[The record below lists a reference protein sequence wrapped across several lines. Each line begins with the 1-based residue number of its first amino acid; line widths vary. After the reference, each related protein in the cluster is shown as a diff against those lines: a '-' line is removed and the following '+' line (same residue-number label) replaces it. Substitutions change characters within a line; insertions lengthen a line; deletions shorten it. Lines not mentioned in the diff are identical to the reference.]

1 MTFQWKSIYIYVIL
15 IKNISKWWITIN
27 KIITL
32 LNDNNNIIIIYIL
45 ILAKMNKKIRLNSV
59 W

>member
-1 MTFQWKSIYIYVIL
+1 MKKYIYIYVIL